1 MPKLRVGMIGAGGV
15 SHAHA
20 PHWVALGAD
29 VSVYA
34 LVGADELAAR
44 YGLTAVG
51 TLEQLLLTTD
61 VIDICTPTVT
71 HRELALAAIGAG
83 KSVLCE
89 KPLGR
94 TLVCLLYT
102 SPSP

>member
-15 SHAHA
+15 SHSHA
-20 PHWVALGAD
+20 PHWLTLGAD

-34 LVGADELAAR
+34 LAGGEELARR
-44 YGLTAVG
+44 YGLTTVG
-51 TLEQLLLTTD
+51 SLDQLLLTAD
-61 VIDICTPTVT
+61 VVDICTPTVT

-89 KPLGR
+89 KPLG
-94 TLVCLLYT
+94 
-102 SPSP
+102 